1 MIERS
6 YVITQL
12 ETAGYPVK
20 VSMGTQPEPTEEGF
34 QVGYL
39 LTHTFEL
46 EKLLRSNIL
55 HNQASEQVQGFEI
68 FLIAKVTS
76 TEDNYPTIWKAMY
89 AALGGWI
96 PYPNEYNL
104 SGMIHVTGQIVG
116 ISNGFQVTREIW
128 YLPFQTQTP
137 MQA

>member
-12 ETAGYPVK
+12 ETSGYPVK
-20 VSMGTQPEPTEEGF
+20 VSVGTQPEPTEEGF

-68 FLIAKVTS
+68 FLVAKVTP
-76 TEDNYPTIWKAMY
+76 TEDNYPTIWNYSHSKY
-89 AALGGWI
+89 SEWRW
-96 PYPNEYNL
+96 
-104 SGMIHVTGQIVG
+104 
-116 ISNGFQVTREIW
+116 FIW
-128 YLPFQTQTP
+128 YLGRLFG
-137 MQA
+137 